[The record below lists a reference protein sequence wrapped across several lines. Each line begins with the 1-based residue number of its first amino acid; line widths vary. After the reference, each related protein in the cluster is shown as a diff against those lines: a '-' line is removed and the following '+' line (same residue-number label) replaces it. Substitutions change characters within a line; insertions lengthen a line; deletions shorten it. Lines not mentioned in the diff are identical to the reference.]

1 MKSHITRFLS
11 LALVLVLGVLS
22 CTPALAADKTEFSDV
37 PATHWAYDAVQECAA
52 DGIVTGFADGTF
64 RPDENVTGV
73 QFIAMLT
80 RTFYGDEVA
89 AVTTPAGQ
97 PWYYPNMEV
106 ATDVGMLKYGS
117 YLTLTVKDEA
127 MNRYDMAFVLA
138 STLSANGKTAGRDER
153 NNAMNSIKD
162 AKSIPENRAVQV
174 YTAYHYGI
182 ITGMT
187 DGTFS
192 GTQSM
197 TRAQACSVI
206 MRMMTLLNTYNPGD
220 KDNDQHDDGESQN
233 QGETAS
239 AGKLTNGKDAT
250 VANVVDML
258 KEIEKEY
265 PTGTPWGDPADNPNT
280 GWYSPTTT
288 LNRDVAAIAR
298 KAGTSVGP
306 YMCAGWAAMV
316 SETIFGINGAPGRE
330 VYSFKDARPGDIVY
344 QINNSTGKAKH
355 VSIITNVQYVNGKW
369 MAATCDGNISG
380 AGTDGNGGVTWEWD
394 AETGLGAYGMTNKP
408 GTATFRIFT
417 RYPEGLEELSE

>member
-206 MRMMTLLNTYNPGD
+206 MRMMTLLNNYNPGD

-239 AGKLTNGKDAT
+239 AGKLANGKDAT

-265 PTGTPWGDPADNPNT
+265 PTGTVWGVAGTANNNWYIAPAT
-280 GWYSPTTT
+280 SKT
-288 LNRDVAAIAR
+288 RDVVTNNNKICGGKTNLTYAC
-298 KAGTSVGP
+298 G
-306 YMCAGWAAMV
+306 GWMAMV
-316 SETIFGINGAPGRE
+316 SETIFGQNGAPCRE
-330 VYSFKDARPGDIVY
+330 VYSWKDARPGDMVY
-344 QINNSTGKAKH
+344 EIDPANNTVKH
-355 VSIITNVQYVNGKW
+355 VRIVTSVQNVNGKW
-369 MAATCDGNISG
+369 QAAICDGN
-380 AGTDGNGGVTWEWD
+380 NGGEVYWEWD
-394 AETGLGAYGMTNKP
+394 AECGLGYYGMTNKP
-408 GTATFRIFT
+408 PCTTQYRIFT
-417 RYPEGLEELSE
+417 RYPEG

>member
-1 MKSHITRFLS
+1 MKTHIKRTLS
-11 LALVLVLGVLS
+11 LILALVLSFSLCL
-22 CTPALAADKTEFSDV
+22 PALAAGGFSDV
-37 PATHWAYDAVQECAA
+37 PATHWAYQDIMACAEQ
-52 DGIVTGFADGTF
+52 GIVQGFSDGTF
-64 RPDENVTGV
+64 RPEEKVTDV
-73 QFIAMLT
+73 QFIVMLT

-250 VANVVDML
+250 VDNVVAML

-280 GWYSPTTT
+280 GWYSPTTSKT
-288 LNRDVAAIAR
+288 RDVVAIAK

-344 QINNSTGKAKH
+344 KIKTSTGKAEH

-369 MAATCDGNISG
+369 MASTCDGNIIE
-380 AGTDGNGGVTWEWD
+380 AGTDGNGGVVWTWD
-394 AETGLGAYGMTNKP
+394 AETGLGTYGMTSKS
-408 GTATFRIFT
+408 GTYTWRVFT
-417 RYPEGLEELSE
+417 RYPE